1 MSYTTAQARAQM
13 LDTLAAAADEIGIAM
28 AYLGEAYEQLDE
40 YAADRLEEE
49 LFRPVGVA
57 YGRARRVHAEFAE
70 RHGLPSRPF
79 EAQHPHVRAHDA
91 RAIIDSAVEAVA
103 RADGALGGLQDSM
116 LPIEVGD
123 KELRAG
129 LEQVRVLLG
138 ETRERAR
145 RLTRTL
151 GR

>member
-1 MSYTTAQARAQM
+1 
-13 LDTLAAAADEIGIAM
+13 
-28 AYLGEAYEQLDE
+28 
-40 YAADRLEEE
+40 
-49 LFRPVGVA
+49 
-57 YGRARRVHAEFAE
+57 
-70 RHGLPSRPF
+70 
-79 EAQHPHVRAHDA
+79 
-91 RAIIDSAVEAVA
+91 
-103 RADGALGGLQDSM
+103 M
-116 LPIEVGD
+116 LPVEVGD